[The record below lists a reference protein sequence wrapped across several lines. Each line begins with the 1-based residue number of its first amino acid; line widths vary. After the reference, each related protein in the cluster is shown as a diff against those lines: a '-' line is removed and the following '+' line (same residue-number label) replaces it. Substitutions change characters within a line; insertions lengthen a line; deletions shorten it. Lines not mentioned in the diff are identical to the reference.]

1 MISFYESLSTLD
13 NAFKN
18 LKKAEYLKVLK
29 SRLGLLNEAIYSLDV
44 SEDQYGYV
52 MQKNKDNKTKGNI
65 IFIKIYSLIIK

>member
-1 MISFYESLSTLD
+1 LD